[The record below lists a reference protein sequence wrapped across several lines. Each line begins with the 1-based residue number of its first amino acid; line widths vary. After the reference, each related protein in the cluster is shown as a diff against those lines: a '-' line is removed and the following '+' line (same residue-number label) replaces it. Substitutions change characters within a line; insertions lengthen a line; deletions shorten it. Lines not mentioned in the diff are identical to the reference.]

1 MYTDNVLN
9 ADPRQY
15 TQPRSWFS
23 SAATSTASARA
34 ITGREDIQLLTQMVC
49 NDLAAP
55 VGSVAQLLK
64 GLRAVRDSGA
74 QWLGVFANDLLVP
87 SAAPTNMT
95 GIAPP
100 AMLSTPVAEA
110 IDNADA
116 LIDEIT
122 ATLTADLEAIEQACE
137 TSIDVGNAADDSG
150 IEEVVLDEWPVASA
164 RSGEDQHYRTVDGLA
179 VGTLL
184 VITRDDGR
192 QATWRIQHR
201 CPQTLSF
208 TLVDVGGKRQLSRT
222 RSGLAAE
229 LRRGA
234 CHVVV
239 ETAEKPGLLSRFA
252 NVIGLRPTR

>member
-23 SAATSTASARA
+23 PAATSTAAARA

-55 VGSVAQLLK
+55 AAGVAQLLK

-74 QWLGVFANDLLVP
+74 HWLGVFANDLLVP
-87 SAAPTNMT
+87 PASSTNAANAATA
-95 GIAPP
+95 GLP
-100 AMLSTPVAEA
+100 ANLSTPVVEA
-110 IDNADA
+110 IENADA

-122 ATLTADLEAIEQACE
+122 ATLAADLEAIEQAE
-137 TSIDVGNAADDSG
+137 MEQAAPDTG
-150 IEEVVLDEWPVASA
+150 IEEVVLDEWPVADA

-179 VGTLL
+179 VGAML
-184 VITRDDGR
+184 VMTRDDGR
-192 QATWRIQHR
+192 PSMWRIDER
-201 CPQTLSF
+201 CPKTLSF
-208 TLVDVGGKRQLSRT
+208 TLVDTSGKRRLLRT

-239 ETAEKPGLLSRFA
+239 EQVVKAGLLSRLA
-252 NVIGLRPTR
+252 NAFGLRPER

>member
-23 SAATSTASARA
+23 PAATSTAAARA

-55 VGSVAQLLK
+55 AASVAQLLK

-87 SAAPTNMT
+87 PATSTNAAK
-95 GIAPP
+95 AALP
-100 AMLSTPVAEA
+100 ANLSTPVVEA
-110 IDNADA
+110 IENADS

-122 ATLTADLEAIEQACE
+122 ATLAADLEAIEQAE
-137 TSIDVGNAADDSG
+137 MEQTAPGSA
-150 IEEVVLDEWPVASA
+150 IEEVVLDEWPVADA

-179 VGTLL
+179 VGTML

-192 QATWRIQHR
+192 PSMWRIDER
-201 CPQTLSF
+201 CPKTLSF
-208 TLVDVGGKRQLSRT
+208 TLVDTIGKRRLSRT

-239 ETAEKPGLLSRFA
+239 EQAVKAGLLSRLA
-252 NVIGLRPTR
+252 NAIGLRPER